1 MKINKNSYLDKKR
14 LKIINISKTIIIRNG
29 WNKNL
34 FNIISV
40 EKKINSS
47 ELYILFPNGY
57 KDMLSIILKNLNKD
71 FEKQLNRSNFKK
83 LPLHKRI
90 KIIVMGKIAFID
102 LEKDFYKKIFYYLLL
117 PNNYKLLSSQIYKS
131 VDSIWH
137 IAMDQSTDF
146 NYYTKRIILSGIY
159 SSTLFHFF
167 NNNNID
173 ETEEKLDF
181 LLSKVS
187 KIPSIKKNIYSLG
200 QKIPSFFKFFN
211 KYSF

>member
-1 MKINKNSYLDKKR
+1 MKSKKNNSLDKKR
-14 LKIINISKTIIIRNG
+14 LKIINFSKDLIIKNG

-57 KDMLSIILKNLNKD
+57 KDMLLISLKNLNSE
-71 FEKQLNRSNFKK
+71 FEKNFNTSKFIK

-90 KIIVMGKIAFID
+90 KKIVMAKISFIN
-102 LEKDFYKKIFYYLLL
+102 LEKEFYKKIFYYLLL
-117 PNNYKLLSSQIYKS
+117 PNNHSLLSTQIYKS
-131 VDSIWH
+131 ADSIWY

-167 NNNNID
+167 NNSNLD
-173 ETEEKLDF
+173 ATEEKLDS
-181 LLSKVS
+181 LLAKVS
-187 KIPSIKKNIYSLG
+187 RIPNIKKSINSLG
-200 QKIPSFFKFFN
+200 KSISYFFKFFN
-211 KYSF
+211 KYSY

>member
-1 MKINKNSYLDKKR
+1 MKKKKINFLDKKR
-14 LKIINISKTIIIRNG
+14 LKIINFSKDIIIKNG

-57 KDMLSIILKNLNKD
+57 KDMLLITLQNLNSE
-71 FEKQLNRSNFKK
+71 FEKNFNVSGFMK

-90 KIIVMGKIAFID
+90 KKIVMAKISFIN

-117 PNNYKLLSSQIYKS
+117 PNNYSLLSSQIYKS

-137 IAMDQSTDF
+137 IARDQSTDF

-173 ETEEKLDF
+173 DTEEKLDT
-181 LLSKVS
+181 LLAKVS
-187 KIPSIKKNIYSLG
+187 RIPNIKKNINSLG
-200 QKIPSFFKFFN
+200 KSMPSIFKFFS
-211 KYSF
+211 KYSY